1 MRGAATG
8 WTCFGA
14 IVFVAWAL
22 SSPAW
27 SHIEVGEKNLLV
39 QVAEASVVVHA
50 RIEESG
56 RPFRS
61 ADGKISR
68 PVVRAKVLET
78 LKGGASF
85 DAIVFAQHGHGVADY
100 RAGQEALLFLDRLG
114 SGGELAALAGL
125 PGAPTHV
132 SRQEHDDAYRLTA
145 TSRDV
150 LLPAVRDLVR
160 AQALGGASTAREPTG
175 TEDGRTSRRAL
186 TRRAVLRLLT
196 SGDVRL
202 GNTVLV
208 GLASSAG
215 GGLLEPSDLPRLLD
229 VVRDGTLSA
238 GYRGALLGTLES
250 AGLVEGA
257 GEWRAFVESA
267 PPGKRAGALR
277 AAGRSDHPEV
287 VAYLVG
293 LLESDDPRVAEEA
306 AIALGRP
313 GRKAAVP
320 ALAAA
325 LDRADPRLRGA
336 AVRSLSAIGG
346 PSARAVLERAAAD
359 HADESTRRRAGA
371 ALRSGR

>member
-8 WTCFGA
+8 WTCFGL

-27 SHIEVGEKNLLV
+27 GHIEVGEKNLLV
-39 QVAEASVVVHA
+39 QVADASVIVHA

-160 AQALGGASTAREPTG
+160 AQICLHGLNKPYHPRATAQGFVKAVKRPREVAITAGLWLLKMGLAVALVPLAARALGP
-175 TEDGRTSRRAL
+175 
-186 TRRAVLRLLT
+186 
-196 SGDVRL
+196 
-202 GNTVLV
+202 
-208 GLASSAG
+208 SSAG
-215 GGLLEPSDLPRLLD
+215 LSLRVVAALGLAVSFARLAWLTHWVSVD
-229 VVRDGTLSA
+229 
-238 GYRGALLGTLES
+238 LES
-250 AGLVEGA
+250 EPTPSEDGA
-257 GEWRAFVESA
+257 QT
-267 PPGKRAGALR
+267 
-277 AAGRSDHPEV
+277 
-287 VAYLVG
+287 
-293 LLESDDPRVAEEA
+293 AE
-306 AIALGRP
+306 
-313 GRKAAVP
+313 
-320 ALAAA
+320 
-325 LDRADPRLRGA
+325 
-336 AVRSLSAIGG
+336 
-346 PSARAVLERAAAD
+346 
-359 HADESTRRRAGA
+359 T
-371 ALRSGR
+371 